1 MRVALATTLSLF
13 LAGASAAD
21 WPQYRGD
28 SSRSGFTTEPLP
40 NRLQLAWAH
49 RQAHGP
55 TPAWPTSTRIQFD
68 FASQPIVVD
77 GTVYINSSSEDTLTA
92 LDLDTGQVRWVFC
105 AGGPVRFAPASWRDR
120 IFVCSDDGWLYAL
133 AQADGR
139 VLWKKRGG
147 PDETKILGNERMI
160 SRWPAR
166 GGPVVFEDTVYF
178 AAGIWPTD
186 GVYLHALH
194 AQTGKTIWS
203 NDETGSMEMNQ
214 PHGGARA
221 RSGVSAQGYLLA
233 NENQIVVPTGR
244 AVPAVFERSTGKF
257 NYYHLQK
264 NQKRGSS
271 AAILVDEFIGNSGCL
286 FDASAG
292 DLSSEIGGGQLVALP
307 KGFIRASGRQLI
319 EYQFED
325 LSKVDRKGKPITLRK
340 PAQKRQINMDREI
353 LSFIVANIDAYC
365 GEDGRVSAIDY
376 TRQQNTWWSHP
387 VEGRALGLAASNG
400 RLVVCTD
407 RGHVYCFANSPNTNS
422 PRKKPATK
430 EAVIPEVIQSVA
442 KDINARAA
450 ITEGWCVDIGTG
462 NGDLAIALALNSKL
476 KICCLVEDA
485 NRVDA
490 IRKRLQVLGLL
501 GVRVSVHVGNLS
513 KSPFP
518 DQFANLIVSST
529 SMTDRLSADVKK
541 EITRLQRPFGGKTC
555 WGKAGDL
562 HLETR
567 GALKGAGSWTHQNAN
582 AANTLCSDDA
592 LIKGSLGVH
601 WFRDVDFEIPNRHGQ
616 GPAPL
621 FHRGVQITAG
631 VDGLCA
637 LDAYNGRT
645 LWKYDLKGFL
655 RDYDG
660 IHHDVGVGETGSPLC
675 IGEDALYVRQGEI
688 CLRID
693 LFTGRKLTEFHSP
706 VKAGSKHRNWG
717 FLAYHKGLL
726 FGSVANVE
734 HTISPRYQNLPLRNE
749 SVLFFAL
756 DPKTGK
762 AKWTY
767 KPQESIRHN
776 AVSIGK
782 NTVYLIDRKLPLVD
796 RITNS
801 RRDGRHRERLKE
813 GGQQSGRLVALNA
826 DNGEIRWQSTDRI
839 WGTQLAVSTKE
850 DVLLMSYQA
859 MRHKFF
865 RLPSEVGDRLAAFDS
880 RTGKRLWDQE
890 AQYES
895 RPVIN
900 GRTLYAQGG
909 AWDLLDGSTKP
920 FTLDR
925 SYGCGQIS
933 SGKNVML
940 FRSGTLGYLDLS
952 REENVE
958 NFGGMRPGCYI
969 NVIPAG
975 GLVLAPDGSSKCN
988 CSYQMRAW
996 FALRQKSSTKIE

>member
-1 MRVALATTLSLF
+1 MKVILAIKLTLFSVTVL
-13 LAGASAAD
+13 LAD

-28 SSRSGFTTEPLP
+28 SSRSGFTAEPLP
-40 NRLQLAWAH
+40 NRLQLAWSH
-49 RQAHGP
+49 RQAHKP
-55 TPAWPTSTRIQFD
+55 EPAWPTSSRIQFD
-68 FASQPIVVD
+68 FASQPIVV
-77 GTVYINSSSEDTLTA
+77 GGMVYINSSSEDTLTA
-92 LDLDTGQVRWVFC
+92 LDLDTGKVRWVFC
-105 AGGPVRFAPASWRDR
+105 AEGPVRFAPAAWKDR
-120 IFVCSDDGWLYAL
+120 IFVCSDDGWLYCL
-133 AQADGR
+133 AQTDGHL
-139 VLWKKRGG
+139 LWKKRGG
-147 PDETKILGNERMI
+147 ADQFKILGNERMI

-166 GGPVVFEDTVYF
+166 GGPVVFGDTVYF

-186 GVYLHALH
+186 GVYLHALD
-194 AQTGKTIWS
+194 AQTGKTLWS
-203 NDETGSMEMNQ
+203 NGETGSMEMNQ

-233 NENQIVVPTGR
+233 NEKQVVVPTGR
-244 AVPAVFERSTGKF
+244 AVPSVFERSSGRF
-257 NYYHLQK
+257 DYYHLQK
-264 NQKRGSS
+264 NQKRGNS

-286 FDASAG
+286 FNTDGG
-292 DLSSEIGGGQLVALP
+292 DLSAEVGGGQLVALP
-307 KGFIRASGRQLI
+307 KGFMRASGRQLI

-325 LSKVDRKGKPITLRK
+325 LSKVDRKGQPITLRK
-340 PAQKRQINMDREI
+340 PAQKRQINMAREI

-407 RGHVYCFANSPNTNS
+407 LGYVYCFANLPKANPP
-422 PRKKPATK
+422 PREPVKKEHAIT
-430 EAVIPEVIQSVA
+430 AVAQSVA
-442 KDINARAA
+442 RKIITRANM
-450 ITEGWCVDIGTG
+450 TEGWCVDIGAG
-462 NGDLAIALALNSKL
+462 NGDLAIALALSSKL
-476 KICCLVEDA
+476 KICCLVEDTNQA
-485 NRVDA
+485 ET

-501 GVRVSVHVGNLS
+501 GVRVSVHVGELS
-513 KSPFP
+513 QSPFP
-518 DQFANLIVSST
+518 DQFANLIVSSS
-529 SMTDRLSADVKK
+529 SMEQPLSVAVKK
-541 EITRLQRPFGGKTC
+541 EIARLQRPFGGKIC
-555 WGKAGDL
+555 LGKPDSL

-567 GALKGAGSWTHQNAN
+567 GVLEGAGSWTHQNAN

-592 LIKGSLGVH
+592 LIKGTLGVH

-645 LWKYDLKGFL
+645 LWKYELKGFL

-675 IGEDALYVRQGEI
+675 IGEDALYVRQGES

-693 LFTGRKLTEFHSP
+693 LFTGRKLAEFHPP
-706 VKAGSKHRNWG
+706 VKAESKHRNWG
-717 FLAYHKGLL
+717 FLAYHQGLL
-726 FGSVANVE
+726 FGSVANAE
-734 HTISPRYQNLPLRNE
+734 HAISPRYQNLPLRNE

-762 AKWTY
+762 TKWTY

-776 AVSIGK
+776 AISIGE
-782 NTVYLIDRKLPLVD
+782 NTVYLIDRKLPLAD
-796 RITNS
+796 RITNP

-813 GGQQSGRLVALNA
+813 GDQDFGRLVALNVA
-826 DNGEIRWQSTDRI
+826 NGEVRWQSTERI
-839 WGTQLAVSTKE
+839 WGTQLALSAKE
-850 DVLLMSYQA
+850 GVLLMSYQA

-865 RLPSEVGDRLAAFDS
+865 RLPSEVGDRLAAFDA
-880 RTGKRLWDQE
+880 RTGKRLWDRE
-890 AQYES
+890 AKYES

-909 AWDLLDGSTKP
+909 AWDLIDGSTKP
-920 FTLDR
+920 FSLDR

-996 FALRQKSSTKIE
+996 FALRQKPLTKTE

>member
-1 MRVALATTLSLF
+1 MKVVIAIKLTLFSVTVL
-13 LAGASAAD
+13 LAD
-21 WPQYRGD
+21 WPQYRSD
-28 SSRSGFTTEPLP
+28 SSRSGFTAEPLP
-40 NRLQLAWAH
+40 NRLQLAWSH
-49 RQAHGP
+49 RQAHKP
-55 TPAWPTSTRIQFD
+55 APAWPTSTRIQFD
-68 FASQPIVVD
+68 FASQPIVAG

-92 LDLDTGQVRWVFC
+92 LDLDTGEVRWVFC
-105 AGGPVRFAPASWRDR
+105 AGGPVRFAPAAWKNR
-120 IFVCSDDGWLYAL
+120 IFVCSDDGWLYCL
-133 AQADGR
+133 DQTDGR

-147 PDETKILGNERMI
+147 PNQTKILGNERMI

-166 GGPVVFEDTVYF
+166 GGPVVYENNVYF
-178 AAGIWPTD
+178 CAGIWPTD
-186 GVYLHALH
+186 GVYLHALD
-194 AQTGKTIWS
+194 AQTGKTLWS
-203 NDETGSMEMNQ
+203 NGETGSMEMNQ

-233 NENQIVVPTGR
+233 NEKQVVVPTGR

-257 NYYHLQK
+257 DYYHLQK

-286 FDASAG
+286 FNAEGG
-292 DLSSEIGGGQLVALP
+292 DLSAEVGGGQLVALS
-307 KGFIRASGRQLI
+307 KGFMRASGRQLI

-340 PAQKRQINMDREI
+340 PTQKRQINMDREI

-387 VEGRALGLAASNG
+387 VKGRALGLAASNG

-407 RGHVYCFANSPNTNS
+407 LGYVYCFANFPKAT
-422 PRKKPATK
+422 PQRQEPVKKVAAIPA
-430 EAVIPEVIQSVA
+430 EIQSIA
-442 KDINARAA
+442 SKIITRAN
-450 ITEGWCVDIGTG
+450 ISEGWCADIGAG

-485 NRVDA
+485 AQADA

-501 GVRVSVHVGNLS
+501 GVRVSVHVGSLS

-518 DQFANLIVSST
+518 DQFSNLIVSST
-529 SMTDRLSADVKK
+529 SMTGRLSADVKK
-541 EITRLQRPFGGKTC
+541 EIARLQRPFGGKVC
-555 WGKAGDL
+555 LGKPDSL

-567 GALKGAGSWTHQNAN
+567 GALEGAGSWTHQNAN

-645 LWKYDLKGFL
+645 LWKYELKGFL
-655 RDYDG
+655 KDYDG

-675 IGEDALYVRQGEI
+675 IGKDALYVRQGEK

-693 LFTGRKLTEFHSP
+693 LFTGSKLAEFRP
-706 VKAGSKHRNWG
+706 PIKADSKHRNWG
-717 FLAYHKGLL
+717 YLAYHQGLL
-726 FGSVANVE
+726 FGSVANAE
-734 HTISPRYQNLPLRNE
+734 HAISPRYQNLPLRNE

-756 DPKTGK
+756 DPETGK
-762 AKWTY
+762 TKWTY

-776 AVSIGK
+776 AISIGE
-782 NTVYLIDRKLPLVD
+782 NTVYLIDRKLPLID
-796 RITNS
+796 RITNP

-813 GGQQSGRLVALNA
+813 GDQDFGRLVALNRA
-826 DNGEIRWQSTDRI
+826 NGEVRWQSTDRI

-850 DVLLMSYQA
+850 SVLLMSYQA

-890 AQYES
+890 AKYES

-909 AWDLLDGSTKP
+909 AWDLIDGSTKP
-920 FTLDR
+920 FSLNR

-940 FRSGTLGYLDLS
+940 FRSATLGYLDLS

-996 FALRQKSSTKIE
+996 FALRQKPQE